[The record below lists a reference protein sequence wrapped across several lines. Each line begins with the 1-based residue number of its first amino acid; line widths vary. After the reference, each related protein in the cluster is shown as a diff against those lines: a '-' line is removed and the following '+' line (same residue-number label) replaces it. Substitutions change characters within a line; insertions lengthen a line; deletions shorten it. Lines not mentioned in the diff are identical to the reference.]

1 VKFELTDT
9 GESIDMYGPE
19 PLGFL
24 ILTAEGRF
32 MVIET
37 VRDRQPP
44 PQTPSGFRT
53 QVRSV
58 PNPRGCR
65 RGVAAGDHTV
75 IASDI
80 HDYGFPLDFCR
91 DFLSET
97 RAGPLQ
103 CSGDQPSLQ
112 IRREIRRSRAHAGTD
127 RDHVTA
133 AGFHGIHQAHH
144 HS

>member
-1 VKFELTDT
+1 MLFQQLAT
-9 GESIDMYGPE
+9 
-19 PLGFL
+19 LGRRSQVFVYL
-24 ILTAEGRF
+24 SVFSSVRSRLNSA
-32 MVIET
+32 VA
-37 VRDRQPP
+37 RDRQPP
-44 PQTPSGFRT
+44 PRTPSGFRT